1 MDLFSELSFD
11 GATTREIAARAGVTQ
26 PLLNYHF
33 SSKDELW
40 RAAVDGLFAELNQ
53 VLRGRAEGLRGVDD
67 LTVARLVAREFIYFS
82 AAHPQ
87 LHRIITQ
94 ECKTDGPRMDWL
106 VDRHIRPNYQWAT
119 DMFARLVDQGH
130 LPDIPVAHL
139 YYLLTGA
146 GPTIFVLAPECRRL
160 AGIDPQAPE
169 VVEAHAD
176 AVIALIFGPPAKRR
190 DTMKP
195 ELEVAYVGIE
205 VPDPA
210 VLTPFLADLVGLVP
224 GENAGD
230 AILTWR
236 NDDKAHRVIVQ
247 PGPANDA
254 VSLGVEAVDGVAFDR
269 VVERLSDA
277 GWPPAESP
285 KADAAARRV
294 ARMAHVTAPWGIRLE
309 LVQGL
314 ESAPAPFT
322 SPLVPGGFHTEGVGF
337 GHAVFATTAF
347 DQSHQFLTAGLG
359 FAQSDW
365 LEMAIGEGI
374 ELEVRFYHC
383 NARHHSIAL
392 ARAPFELPQKLHH
405 LMFETNQR
413 DDTGAAF
420 DRAWASG
427 LAIPNGL
434 GRHDNDGMFSFYVA
448 SPAGFLVEVGHGARV
463 ITDGWDDNRRYDRI
477 SRWGHQSLRTP

>member
-1 MDLFSELSFD
+1 MSGSTTTTPRATRPSADATRERILAAALDLFSELSFD

-169 VVEAHAD
+169 VIEAHAD
-176 AVIALIFGPPAKRR
+176 AVIALIFGPQPKRR
-190 DTMKP
+190 DK
-195 ELEVAYVGIE
+195 
-205 VPDPA
+205 
-210 VLTPFLADLVGLVP
+210 
-224 GENAGD
+224 
-230 AILTWR
+230 
-236 NDDKAHRVIVQ
+236 
-247 PGPANDA
+247 
-254 VSLGVEAVDGVAFDR
+254 
-269 VVERLSDA
+269 
-277 GWPPAESP
+277 
-285 KADAAARRV
+285 
-294 ARMAHVTAPWGIRLE
+294 
-309 LVQGL
+309 
-314 ESAPAPFT
+314 
-322 SPLVPGGFHTEGVGF
+322 
-337 GHAVFATTAF
+337 
-347 DQSHQFLTAGLG
+347 
-359 FAQSDW
+359 
-365 LEMAIGEGI
+365 
-374 ELEVRFYHC
+374 
-383 NARHHSIAL
+383 
-392 ARAPFELPQKLHH
+392 
-405 LMFETNQR
+405 
-413 DDTGAAF
+413 
-420 DRAWASG
+420 
-427 LAIPNGL
+427 
-434 GRHDNDGMFSFYVA
+434 
-448 SPAGFLVEVGHGARV
+448 
-463 ITDGWDDNRRYDRI
+463 
-477 SRWGHQSLRTP
+477 